1 MMFARSIVE
10 KLSNPNILYFSPNPT
25 SAYALPLIAIYQKL
39 EIASIHKTARLSLP
53 QNKIK

>member
-1 MMFARSIVE
+1 MFARSIVE

-53 QNKIK
+53 QNKIN

>member
-53 QNKIK
+53 QNKIN